1 MFIIS
6 LIEIVALILDAVYY
20 TREVIYMCLAFP
32 AKVLEIDNELATVE
46 RAGVKR
52 SASLML
58 LPEAKV
64 GDYVLIHA
72 GFAMQVIDE
81 EELNIRDALVAE
93 MNGAP
98 RTIENLIP

>member
-1 MFIIS
+1 
-6 LIEIVALILDAVYY
+6 
-20 TREVIYMCLAFP
+20 MCLAFP
-32 AKVLEIDNELATVE
+32 AKVLKIENELATVE

-52 SASLML
+52 EASLML
-58 LPEAKV
+58 LPKAKV

-81 EELNIRDALVAE
+81 EELKIRDALVAE

-98 RTIENLIP
+98 RTVFTL